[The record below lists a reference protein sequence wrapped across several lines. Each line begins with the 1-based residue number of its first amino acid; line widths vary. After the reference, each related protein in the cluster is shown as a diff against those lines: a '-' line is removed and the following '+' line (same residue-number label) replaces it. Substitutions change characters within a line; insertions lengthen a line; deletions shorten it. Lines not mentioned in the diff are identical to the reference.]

1 MKTFI
6 QGTAAVEQQ
15 RAAGAAE
22 RVADER
28 GSPRVRL
35 LCSSMPDGN
44 VRMIIARPWLL
55 TVQRCI
61 NVLPC
66 SKKTLALSRKCQS
79 CILCWL
85 MTLRW

>member
-66 SKKTLALSRKCQS
+66 SEENAGS
-79 CILCWL
+79 I
-85 MTLRW
+85 

>member
-22 RVADER
+22 RVAVER
-28 GSPRVRL
+28 GLPSVRL
-35 LCSSMPDGN
+35 LCSSVPDGD
-44 VRMIIARPWLL
+44 VRMVIARPWLL

-61 NVLPC
+61 SVLPC
-66 SKKTLALSRKCQS
+66 SEENAGST
-79 CILCWL
+79 
-85 MTLRW
+85 